1 MEVKTDQ
8 KSVQVYTC
16 NAIEHPDYPIPQKV
30 SHQGP
35 KRFYENHSCVV
46 IEQRESL
53 FLFMFQKGAVTK
65 KKKKRYSCSGVFFV
79 WFRRVI
85 DRWSSSSSLGR
96 RTNL

>member
-65 KKKKRYSCSGVFFV
+65 KKKKILMQWCFFCLV
-79 WFRRVI
+79 
-85 DRWSSSSSLGR
+85 S
-96 RTNL
+96 